1 VRRVGSE
8 RRDHFSERELGEREP
23 GHLIAFRREQPRAY
37 DPPLRCSPQ
46 ERQTPRPADGAQQI
60 LNQAGNERGFAG
72 PAEPG
77 NGETQRTVTDQR
89 RQVRQLIE
97 RAQVL

>member
-1 VRRVGSE
+1 MN
-8 RRDHFSERELGEREP
+8 
-23 GHLIAFRREQPRAY
+23 
-37 DPPLRCSPQ
+37 
-46 ERQTPRPADGAQQI
+46 QT
-60 LNQAGNERGFAG
+60 GNERGFAG